1 MKRVTKKTAPSKTKK
16 KSLLSKMKRPR
27 GVVDAGT
34 VYGII
39 LLGIVVGGG
48 LLMLGNSSPKLE
60 SPNQNQPV
68 IIQKSDTSEEDNLQ
82 LEDFP
87 GITLTPTP
95 SPSPTPTPTPTPKPP
110 STGGGGGGGKGG
122 SCFPAGT
129 MIRMADNSVKPIEDV
144 KVGDMVLGFDGEQQV
159 AERVQTLES
168 PVRDHL
174 YVLTFSDGTTLE
186 LTREHPLYT
195 AEGWKSLSP
204 EETADENPQLHV
216 ATLAAGDKVLNDNGT
231 YVTLESVEYKP
242 GTVQTYN
249 LKSVSGENNYYADG
263 KLAHNKGGGGGG
275 GGGGG
280 SAL

>member
-16 KSLLSKMKRPR
+16 KSLLAKMKRSR

-34 VYGII
+34 VYAII
-39 LLGIVVGGG
+39 FLGIVVGGG
-48 LLMLGNSSPKLE
+48 VLMLGNTAPKLE
-60 SPNQNQPV
+60 SPDESQPV
-68 IIQKSDTSEEDNLQ
+68 IIQRGDNAQNPNLQ

-95 SPSPTPTPTPTPKPP
+95 SPSPTPTPTPPP
-110 STGGGGGGGKGG
+110 PPPASGGGGGGGS

-129 MIRMADNSVKPIEDV
+129 MIRMADSSLKAIEDV
-144 KVGDMVLGFDGEQQV
+144 QVGDQVLGFDGENQTK
-159 AERVQTLES
+159 ERVLALEA

-174 YVLTFSDGTTLE
+174 YVITFADGTTIE

-195 AEGWKSLSP
+195 ADGWKSLDP
-204 EETADENPQLHV
+204 KETAHENPELKV
-216 ATLAAGDKVLNDNGT
+216 ALLKTGDKVLNDSGN
-231 YVTLESVEYKP
+231 YVAIDSVTYKP

-249 LKSVSGENNYYADG
+249 LKSVSGNNNYYADG

-275 GGGGG
+275 PSGG

>member
-1 MKRVTKKTAPSKTKK
+1 MKRVTKKTAPSKTKQ